1 MLCRKGAAAA
11 AVGEFALGTEGSS
24 NKQLKMK
31 GLLGYCGLILTL
43 LLILSGQ
50 AQKTQKRVYSSGTD
64 CTQIKT
70 LSPNASSGVYLI
82 QPVGIRTPFKVY
94 CEMRPDGGWTVFQ
107 RRSGG
112 AVSFT
117 RIWAAYKN
125 GFGKLVDDHWLGL
138 KKVFALTKNK
148 SKQWTLTVDLWDH
161 EGGTAFA
168 EYKNFRLGNEK
179 TAFKLKVGEY
189 SGNAGD
195 AIRGAYPGIDQN
207 GYGFSTI
214 DRDNDGCSLCIF
226 GDIAVGQCTIS
237 EGGGWWYSKCGSASL
252 NGDWHPSGDHI
263 GWASGLHWLTWKPP
277 APYSA
282 KASRMMLKSM

>member
-1 MLCRKGAAAA
+1 
-11 AVGEFALGTEGSS
+11 
-24 NKQLKMK
+24 MK
-31 GLLGYCGLILTL
+31 SLLGYCGLILAFL
-43 LLILSGQ
+43 LSFSEQTVVNIKHISQ
-50 AQKTQKRVYSSGTD
+50 TTTD

-70 LSPNASSGVYLI
+70 RSPQAPSGVYII
-82 QPVGIRTPFKVY
+82 QPVGASSPFPVY

-112 AVSFT
+112 EVSFN
-117 RIWAAYKN
+117 RKWEAYKS
-125 GFGKLVDDHWLGL
+125 GFGDLSEDHWLGL
-138 KKVFALTKNK
+138 ENVFSLTKDYSMK
-148 SKQWTLTVDLWDH
+148 WTMRVDLWDY

-168 EYKNFRLGNEK
+168 EYKDFSLGNEK
-179 TAFKLKVGEY
+179 TAYTLSVGTY

-214 DRDNDGCSLCIF
+214 DRDNDGCSPCIF
-226 GDIAVGQCTIS
+226 GDIAVGQCTFS

-252 NGDWHPSGDHI
+252 NGDWHPSGDNI
-263 GWASGLHWLTWKPP
+263 GFASGIHWLTWKPP